1 MLKELFISKVRVAII
16 KLFLAKPSD
25 SFHVREISR
34 RVGAEINA
42 VRRELNRLEKIRFL
56 KKNPRGNRLYYSV
69 RPDFVLLDELY
80 GMVAKDVGLGRD
92 ILNEKEELGKI
103 SFAVLAK
110 PFVKGR
116 VSKPSEVDLLLV
128 GKVDAGKLERIIR
141 REQERIGREINYT
154 VLTPEEFGF
163 RQRRKDTFLLSVLQQ
178 SWVVLLGSE
187 EKYCRF

>member
-1 MLKELFISKVRVAII
+1 MLKELFISKVRVAVIG
-16 KLFLAKPSD
+16 LFLTNPGD

-34 RVGAEINA
+34 RVRAEINA

-56 KKNPRGNRLYYSV
+56 KKTPRGNRLYYSV

-80 GMVAKDVGLGRD
+80 GMVVKDVGLGRE
-92 ILNEKEELGKI
+92 ILNQKDELGKI
-103 SFAVLAK
+103 SFTVLSK

-128 GKVDAGKLERIIR
+128 GKIDADKLERIIR
-141 REQERIGREINYT
+141 REQERIGREVNYT
-154 VLTPEEFGF
+154 VLTPEEFDF
-163 RQRRKDTFLLSVLQQ
+163 RKRRRDPFLLSVLQQ
-178 SWVVLLGSE
+178 SWFVLLGSE